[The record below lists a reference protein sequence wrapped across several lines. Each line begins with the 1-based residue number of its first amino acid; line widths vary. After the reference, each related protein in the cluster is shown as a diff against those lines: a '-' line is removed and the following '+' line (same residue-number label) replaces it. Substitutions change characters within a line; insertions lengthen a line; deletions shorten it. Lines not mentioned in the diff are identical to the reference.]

1 MRRYSGDMST
11 QYRFRDKYRIE
22 LREKDH
28 LPPHV
33 HLTGAGL
40 DVQISLETGE
50 VMLGKAPKVV
60 LDEALAW
67 VRAHQAELLKEWN
80 QWHP

>member
-1 MRRYSGDMST
+1 MST
-11 QYRFRDKYRIE
+11 KHRFRDKYRIE

-33 HLTGAGL
+33 HLTGAGV
-40 DVQISLETGE
+40 DVQISLETGA

-60 LDEALAW
+60 LEEALDW
-67 VRAHQAELLKEWN
+67 VNEHRAELLEEWN
-80 QWHP
+80 KWHP

>member
-1 MRRYSGDMST
+1 MST
-11 QYRFRDKYRIE
+11 KHRFRDKYRIE

-33 HLTGAGL
+33 HLTGAGV

-50 VMLGKAPKVV
+50 VMVGKAPKVV
-60 LDEALAW
+60 LEEALAW
-67 VRAHQAELLKEWN
+67 VRENRIALLKEWN
-80 QWHP
+80 LWHP

>member
-1 MRRYSGDMST
+1 MST
-11 QYRFRDKYRIE
+11 KHRIRDKYRIE

-33 HLTGAGL
+33 HLTGAGV

-50 VMLGKAPKVV
+50 VMLGKAPKAV
-60 LDEALAW
+60 LEEALAW
-67 VRAHQAELLKEWN
+67 VLAHRAELLEEWKL
-80 QWHP
+80 WHP

>member
-1 MRRYSGDMST
+1 MST
-11 QYRFRDKYRIE
+11 KHRFRDKYRIE

-33 HLTGAGL
+33 HLTGAGV

-60 LDEALAW
+60 LEEALAW
-67 VRAHQAELLKEWN
+67 VRANRIALLKEWN
-80 QWHP
+80 LWHP

>member
-1 MRRYSGDMST
+1 MST

-33 HLTGAGL
+33 HPTGAGL

-60 LDEALAW
+60 LDEALTW